1 MWPFKK
7 KNTAENVAKLLRDAS
22 EQLKKDAL
30 EVSTPNLYTKLMD
43 TADILVSVAD
53 MLTNEEEFIRNCEA
67 LYDSEGNTKSL
78 LEVL

>member
-30 EVSTPNLYTKLMD
+30 EVSTPDLYTKLMD
-43 TADILVSVAD
+43 TADILGSVAD
-53 MLTNEEEFIRNCEA
+53 MLTNEKEFIRNCEA
-67 LYDSEGNTKSL
+67 LYDSEGKTKSL

>member
-7 KNTAENVAKLLRDAS
+7 KNTAKNVAKLLRDAS
-22 EQLKKDAL
+22 EQLKKDAM
-30 EVSTPNLYTKLMD
+30 EVSTPDLYTKLMD
-43 TADILVSVAD
+43 TADILESVAD

-67 LYDSEGNTKSL
+67 LYDSEGKTKSL

>member
-7 KNTAENVAKLLRDAS
+7 KNTAKNVAKLLRDAT

-30 EVSTPNLYTKLMD
+30 EVSTPDLYTKLMD
-43 TADILVSVAD
+43 TADILGSVAD
-53 MLTNEEEFIRNCEA
+53 MLTNEEEFVRNCEA
-67 LYDSEGNTKSL
+67 LYDSIGKTKSL